1 MATRQSCRLL
11 NKTEITMHSESE
23 PNVSVIQMDSGFKDE
38 DVPPHMVKCGY
49 SDREFLDDDDDD
61 LLSFTQT
68 QMLRITQTKLP
79 DQDEITCVE
88 CRVNNDEAMLIECE
102 SCKKYHC
109 LECEKLKPTE
119 GEEEL
124 IQKTLETVKQNQVLK
139 PLIWRCTRCRIDYPN
154 IISRCDALQYTLTK
168 TISTEEA
175 KQKRQTEKHRKEI
188 EKLKTELIEVRREN
202 TILREKQ
209 LIKEKT
215 HEIKRKNEKE
225 VKKDISNEQ
234 KEPNNENE
242 IEPNDR
248 NKDKKHTPRETRI
261 DEKPNMEKDEQERE
275 MARILSCRPKTSE
288 MIENKFEVC
297 KDRREYGNEILEVG
311 AQCKKVH
318 IEKKEHEKL
327 LEEEKKIKENEPNLK
342 IQKANA
348 EYCKHHL
355 YNTCTYKGNCWKI
368 HVTLREYRKT
378 IRCRYYE
385 GGRCLKGR
393 FCEFKHLMEA
403 QCKDFIAGNCTRGDT
418 CTYRHLKYLDITPLP
433 KNKKENNQNSRE
445 KDLQRVT
452 EEKNTEDETQ
462 MNFFPEDT
470 RKVDQTTTTMGITQL
485 MNSEEL
491 YIRMEAM
498 MEKIQERKEKEFYIR
513 MEAMME
519 KIQERKEKREK
530 QEERERTL
538 SASK

>member
-1 MATRQSCRLL
+1 M
-11 NKTEITMHSESE
+11 
-23 PNVSVIQMDSGFKDE
+23 
-38 DVPPHMVKCGY
+38 
-49 SDREFLDDDDDD
+49 
-61 LLSFTQT
+61 
-68 QMLRITQTKLP
+68 
-79 DQDEITCVE
+79 
-88 CRVNNDEAMLIECE
+88 
-102 SCKKYHC
+102 
-109 LECEKLKPTE
+109 
-119 GEEEL
+119 
-124 IQKTLETVKQNQVLK
+124 
-139 PLIWRCTRCRIDYPN
+139 
-154 IISRCDALQYTLTK
+154 
-168 TISTEEA
+168 
-175 KQKRQTEKHRKEI
+175 
-188 EKLKTELIEVRREN
+188 
-202 TILREKQ
+202 
-209 LIKEKT
+209 IKEKT

-261 DEKPNMEKDEQERE
+261 DEKPNMEKDEYERE

-318 IEKKEHEKL
+318 IEKQEHEKL
-327 LEEEKKIKENEPNLK
+327 LEEGKKIKENEPNLK

-530 QEERERTL
+530 QEEREKTP